1 MTSLPRLEPS
11 LTGARIVPVLVLD
24 DPDTAVSV
32 AQALVAGGL
41 TTLEVTLRTPAAL
54 ACAEAIAAR
63 VPGALVGLGTLIRP
77 EQFAQAR
84 DAGAR
89 FVVSPGLTDRLAE
102 AAKAAGLPYLPGIAT
117 VTEALLAYE
126 HGFRELKFFPAMLN
140 GGAPALKGMAPLIPE
155 VRFCPTGGLKA
166 ANVPEI
172 LALPNVFALGGTW
185 LTPADAIAEKRWSD
199 IEKLAAE
206 ASAIALPATAR
217 LAGA

>member
-1 MTSLPRLEPS
+1 MTHPRLEPS
-11 LTGARIVPVLVLD
+11 LSGPRIVPVLVLD
-24 DPDTAVSV
+24 EPDSAV
-32 AQALVAGGL
+32 ALAEALVAGGL

-117 VTEALLAYE
+117 VTEALIAME

-140 GGAPALKGMAPLIPE
+140 GGAPALRGMAPLMPE
-155 VRFCPTGGLKA
+155 IRFCPTGGIKA
-166 ANVPEI
+166 ENVREI
-172 LALPNVFALGGTW
+172 LSLPNVFALGGTW
-185 LTPADAIAEKRWSD
+185 LTPADAVKERRWSE
-199 IEKLAAE
+199 IE
-206 ASAIALPATAR
+206 R
-217 LAGA
+217 LAREAAALTRD

>member
-1 MTSLPRLEPS
+1 MTHPRLEPS
-11 LTGARIVPVLVLD
+11 LSGPRIVPVLVLD
-24 DPDTAVSV
+24 EPDTAV
-32 AQALVAGGL
+32 ALAEALVAGGL

-117 VTEALLAYE
+117 VTEALIAME

-140 GGAPALKGMAPLIPE
+140 GGAPALRGMAPLMPE
-155 VRFCPTGGLKA
+155 IRFCPTGGIKA
-166 ANVPEI
+166 ENVREI
-172 LALPNVFALGGTW
+172 LSLPNVFALGGTW
-185 LTPADAIAEKRWSD
+185 LTPADAVKERRWSE
-199 IEKLAAE
+199 IE
-206 ASAIALPATAR
+206 R
-217 LAGA
+217 LAREAAALARG

>member
-1 MTSLPRLEPS
+1 MTIPRLEPS
-11 LTGARIVPVLVLD
+11 LSGPRIVPVLVLD
-24 DPDTAVSV
+24 DPQEAVPL
-32 AQALVAGGL
+32 AEALVAGGL

-54 ACAEAIAAR
+54 ACAEAIAAK

-117 VTEALLAYE
+117 VTEALIAWE

-140 GGAPALKGMAPLIPE
+140 GGAPALRGMAPLMPE
-155 VRFCPTGGLKA
+155 VRFCPTGGIKA
-166 ANVPEI
+166 ENVREI
-172 LALPNVFALGGTW
+172 LSLPNVFALGGTW
-185 LTPADAIAEKRWSD
+185 LTPADAVKERRWSE
-199 IEKLAAE
+199 IERLARE
-206 ASAIALPATAR
+206 ASALATQ
-217 LAGA
+217 G

>member
-1 MTSLPRLEPS
+1 MTLPRLEPS
-11 LTGARIVPVLVLD
+11 LSGPRIVPVLVLD
-24 DPDTAVSV
+24 DPAEAVPL

-54 ACAEAIAAR
+54 ACAEAIAAK
-63 VPGALVGLGTLIRP
+63 VPDALVGLGTLIRP

-89 FVVSPGLTDRLAE
+89 FVVSPGLTERLAE

-117 VTEALLAYE
+117 VTEALIASE

-155 VRFCPTGGLKA
+155 VRFCPTGGIKA
-166 ANVPEI
+166 DNVKEI

-185 LTPADAIAEKRWSD
+185 LTPADAVKERRWSD
-199 IEKLAAE
+199 IERLARE
-206 ASAIALPATAR
+206 ASALATQ
-217 LAGA
+217 G

>member
-1 MTSLPRLEPS
+1 MTHPRLEPS
-11 LTGARIVPVLVLD
+11 LSGPRIVPVLVLD
-24 DPDTAVSV
+24 EPDSAV
-32 AQALVAGGL
+32 ALAEALVAGGL

-89 FVVSPGLTDRLAE
+89 FVVSPGLTARLAE

-117 VTEALLAYE
+117 VTEALIAME

-140 GGAPALKGMAPLIPE
+140 GGAPALRGMAPLMPE
-155 VRFCPTGGLKA
+155 IRFCPTGGIKA
-166 ANVPEI
+166 ENVREI
-172 LALPNVFALGGTW
+172 LSLPNVFALGGTW
-185 LTPADAIAEKRWSD
+185 LTPADAVKERRWSE
-199 IEKLAAE
+199 IE
-206 ASAIALPATAR
+206 R
-217 LAGA
+217 LAREAAALTRD

>member
-1 MTSLPRLEPS
+1 MTHPRLEPS
-11 LTGARIVPVLVLD
+11 LSGPRIVPVLVLD
-24 DPDTAVSV
+24 EPDTAV
-32 AQALVAGGL
+32 ALAEALVAGGL

-117 VTEALLAYE
+117 VTEALIAME

-140 GGAPALKGMAPLIPE
+140 GGAPALRGMAPLMPE
-155 VRFCPTGGLKA
+155 IRFCPTGGIKA
-166 ANVPEI
+166 ENVKEI
-172 LALPNVFALGGTW
+172 LSLPNVFALGGTW
-185 LTPADAIAEKRWSD
+185 LTPADAVKERRWSE
-199 IEKLAAE
+199 IE
-206 ASAIALPATAR
+206 R
-217 LAGA
+217 LAREAAALTRD